1 MKIWKRRMALV
12 LALVLLLSTG
22 AMAAGAKYS
31 SWFAPYYKEMQA
43 LGILPA
49 SFTTGDL
56 TATITRGEMSEL
68 AVVAFEKATGN
79 VIDELERTDYFT
91 DTTDKNI
98 LKAYEYGIVS
108 GYPDGT
114 FQPGKTLTRQEFF
127 KIIQN
132 FCEAAAYTSTRS
144 KDLGSFADSGS
155 IGAWARE
162 AAQLCVSNSFVDG
175 TKSGSATYLRPT
187 EGASR
192 QEAMVMFLRAYKD
205 VRQWYNVNITTA
217 SVEVNESDL
226 NVTVTDVSKTMYVA
240 TDTLNV
246 RDSWL
251 ASSTKVG
258 TLKRNQ
264 AVTVTG
270 SCSNGWYR
278 IQYDGHT
285 AYVSGQYLSNEAGGS
300 GSGSGSTGGTV
311 SGSGAATDIANFAM
325 SFVGYSYVWGGT
337 SPSTGFDCS
346 GLMYYVLTQYGYSMK
361 RVAND
366 QMTQGTAVSR
376 DSLQVGDLVFF
387 GYGSYANHVGMYI
400 GNGNFV
406 HASTP
411 STGVRVNSLNETYY
425 NTRYIGARALSDNQN
440 QSAPSRKIR
449 EGAFCMPSIS

>member
-1 MKIWKRRMALV
+1 MKKFKRLTALA
-12 LALVLLLSTG
+12 LALVMVLGLTTG
-22 AMAAGAKYS
+22 AGAAGAKYS
-31 SWFAPYYKEMQA
+31 SWFAPYYKEMQE
-43 LGILPA
+43 LGILPS
-49 SFTTGDL
+49 SFTSGDL
-56 TATITRGEMSEL
+56 TATITRGEMCEL

-79 VIDELERTDYFT
+79 VIDELDRTDYFT

-108 GYPDGT
+108 GYPDGS
-114 FQPGKTLTRQEFF
+114 FQPNKTLTRQEFF

-144 KDLGSFADSGS
+144 KDLSAFADSGS
-155 IGAWARE
+155 IGSWARE
-162 AAQLCVSNSFVDG
+162 AAQLCVSNAFVDG
-175 TKSGSATYLRPT
+175 TKTGSSYYLRPT

-205 VRQWYNVNITTA
+205 VRQWYYVNITTA
-217 SVEVNESDL
+217 SVDIDASEID
-226 NVTVTDVSKTMYVA
+226 VTVEDYSATMYTTTAVNA
-240 TDTLNV
+240 
-246 RDSWL
+246 RDRWTAKS
-251 ASSTKVG
+251 ASYGVLDIYT
-258 TLKRNQ
+258 

-270 SCSNGWYR
+270 KCSNGWYR
-278 IQYDGHT
+278 VQYKGHI
-285 AYVSGQYLSNEAGGS
+285 AYIKGDYLSTESGGQSIGGGSS
-300 GSGSGSTGGTV
+300 GSGT
-311 SGSGAATDIANFAM
+311 ATDIANFAM
-325 SFVGYSYVWGGT
+325 SFVGYSYVWGGM

-366 QMTQGTAVSR
+366 QMTQGTAISR
-376 DSLQVGDLVFF
+376 DNLQVGDLVFF

-425 NTRYIGARALSDNQN
+425 NTRYIGAR
-440 QSAPSRKIR
+440 RI
-449 EGAFCMPSIS
+449 I

>member
-1 MKIWKRRMALV
+1 MKHWKRLTALT
-12 LALVLLLSTG
+12 LALVMVLGLTTG
-22 AMAAGAKYS
+22 AGAAGAKYS
-31 SWFAPYYKEMQA
+31 SWFAPYYKEMQE
-43 LGILPA
+43 LGILPS
-49 SFTTGDL
+49 SFTSGNL
-56 TATITRGEMSEL
+56 TATITRGEMCEL

-98 LKAYEYGIVS
+98 LKAHEYGIVS
-108 GYPDGT
+108 GYPDGS
-114 FQPGKTLTRQEFF
+114 FQPNKTLTRQEFF

-144 KDLGSFADSGS
+144 KDLSAFADSGS
-155 IGAWARE
+155 IGSWARE
-162 AAQLCVSNSFVDG
+162 AAQLCVSNAFVDG
-175 TKSGSATYLRPT
+175 TKTGSSYYLRPT

-205 VRQWYNVNITTA
+205 VRQWYYVNITTA
-217 SVEVNESDL
+217 SVDIDASEID
-226 NVTVTDVSKTMYVA
+226 VTVEDYSATMYTTTAVNA
-240 TDTLNV
+240 
-246 RDSWL
+246 RDRWTAKS
-251 ASSTKVG
+251 ASYGVLDIYT
-258 TLKRNQ
+258 

-270 SCSNGWYR
+270 KCSNGWYR
-278 IQYDGHT
+278 VQYKGHI
-285 AYVSGQYLSNEAGGS
+285 AYIKGDYLSTESGGQSIGGGSS
-300 GSGSGSTGGTV
+300 GSGT
-311 SGSGAATDIANFAM
+311 ATDIANFAM
-325 SFVGYSYVWGGT
+325 SFVGYSYVWGGM

-366 QMTQGTAVSR
+366 QMTQGTAISR
-376 DSLQVGDLVFF
+376 DNLQVGDLVFF

-425 NTRYIGARALSDNQN
+425 NTRYIGAR
-440 QSAPSRKIR
+440 RI
-449 EGAFCMPSIS
+449 I

>member
-1 MKIWKRRMALV
+1 MKKFKRLTALA
-12 LALVLLLSTG
+12 LALVMVLGLTTG
-22 AMAAGAKYS
+22 AGAAGAKYS
-31 SWFAPYYKEMQA
+31 SWFAPYYKEMQE
-43 LGILPA
+43 LGILPS
-49 SFTTGDL
+49 SFTSGDL
-56 TATITRGEMSEL
+56 TATITRGEMCEL

-108 GYPDGT
+108 GYPDGS

-144 KDLGSFADSGS
+144 KDLSAFADSGS
-155 IGAWARE
+155 IGSWARE
-162 AAQLCVSNSFVDG
+162 AAQLCVSNAFVDG
-175 TKSGSATYLRPT
+175 TKTGSSYYLRPT
-187 EGASR
+187 AGASR
-192 QEAMVMFLRAYKD
+192 QEAMVMFLRSYKD
-205 VRQWYNVNITTA
+205 VRQWYYVNITTA
-217 SVEVNESDL
+217 SVEINESDL
-226 NVTVTDVSKTMYVA
+226 NVTVTETSKTMYVS

-251 ASSTKVG
+251 STSTKVG
-258 TLKRNQ
+258 TLTRNQ
-264 AVTVTG
+264 SVTVTG

-278 IQYDGHT
+278 IKFEGHT
-285 AYVSGQYLSNEAGGS
+285 AYVSGKYLSDEAGASSSSGSISS
-300 GSGSGSTGGTV
+300 GSGT
-311 SGSGAATDIANFAM
+311 ATDIANFAM
-325 SFVGYSYVWGGT
+325 SFVGYSYVWGGM

-366 QMTQGTAVSR
+366 QMTQGTAISR
-376 DSLQVGDLVFF
+376 DNLQVGDLVFF

-425 NTRYIGARALSDNQN
+425 NTRYIGAR
-440 QSAPSRKIR
+440 RI
-449 EGAFCMPSIS
+449 I

>member
-1 MKIWKRRMALV
+1 MKKFKRLTALA
-12 LALVLLLSTG
+12 LALVMVLGLTTG
-22 AMAAGAKYS
+22 AGAAGAKYS
-31 SWFAPYYKEMQA
+31 SWFAPYYKEMQE
-43 LGILPA
+43 LGILPS
-49 SFTTGDL
+49 SFTSGDL
-56 TATITRGEMSEL
+56 TATITRGEMCEL

-108 GYPDGT
+108 GYPDGS
-114 FQPGKTLTRQEFF
+114 FQPNKTLTRQEFF

-132 FCEAAAYTSTRS
+132 FCEASAYTSTRS
-144 KDLGSFADSGS
+144 KDLSAFADSGS
-155 IGAWARE
+155 IGSWARE
-162 AAQLCVSNSFVDG
+162 AAQLCVSNAFVDG
-175 TKSGSATYLRPT
+175 TKTGSSYYLRPT
-187 EGASR
+187 AGASR

-205 VRQWYNVNITTA
+205 VRQWYYVNITTA
-217 SVEVNESDL
+217 SVDVDASEID
-226 NVTVTDVSKTMYVA
+226 VTVEDYSATMYTTTAVNA
-240 TDTLNV
+240 
-246 RDSWL
+246 RDRWTTKS
-251 ASSTKVG
+251 ASYGVLDIYT
-258 TLKRNQ
+258 

-270 SCSNGWYR
+270 KCSNGWYR
-278 IQYDGHT
+278 VQYKGHI
-285 AYVSGQYLSNEAGGS
+285 AYIKGDYLSTESGGQSIGGGS
-300 GSGSGSTGGTV
+300 SGDT
-311 SGSGAATDIANFAM
+311 ATDIANFAM
-325 SFVGYSYVWGGT
+325 SFVGYSYVWGGM

-376 DSLQVGDLVFF
+376 DNLQVGDLVFF

-425 NTRYIGARALSDNQN
+425 NTRYIGAR
-440 QSAPSRKIR
+440 RI
-449 EGAFCMPSIS
+449 F

>member
-1 MKIWKRRMALV
+1 MRKARKPLCLLLCA
-12 LALVLLLSTG
+12 VLLLSMSAAALG
-22 AMAAGAKYS
+22 ANNNYS
-31 SWFAPYYKEMQA
+31 SWFQTNYDEINK
-43 LGILPA
+43 LGLMPA
-49 SFTTGDL
+49 SFNGLDL
-56 TATITRGEMSEL
+56 TKDITRGEMCEL
-68 AVVAFEKATGN
+68 AVYAFEKATGN
-79 VIDELERTDYFT
+79 DIDMSNETFTGFT
-91 DTTDKNI
+91 DTSNENI
-98 LKAYEYGIVS
+98 VKAHLYGIVN
-108 GYPDGT
+108 GYEDGS
-114 FQPGKTLTRQEFF
+114 FRPKQLLTRQEFF
-127 KIIQN
+127 KLIEN
-132 FCEAAAYTSTRS
+132 FCTAAAFSPKA
-144 KDLGSFADSGS
+144 KDGALNGFADAGS
-155 IGAWARE
+155 ISAWAKE
-162 AAQLCVSNSFVDG
+162 AAQICVSYSYVQG
-175 TKSGSATYLRPT
+175 TKLGNGTYLNPKDN
-187 EGASR
+187 ASR
-192 QEAMVMFLRAYKD
+192 QEAMTMFLRCYKTI
-205 VRQWYNVNITTA
+205 QWFYDENVKSATVVVDQIN
-217 SVEVNESDL
+217 L
-226 NVTVTDVSKTMYVA
+226 NVTVTSVSKTMYVA

-425 NTRYIGARALSDNQN
+425 NTRYIGAR
-440 QSAPSRKIR
+440 RI
-449 EGAFCMPSIS
+449 I

>member
-1 MKIWKRRMALV
+1 MKKFKRLTALA
-12 LALVLLLSTG
+12 LALVMVLGLTTG
-22 AMAAGAKYS
+22 AGAAGAKYS
-31 SWFAPYYKEMQA
+31 SWFAPYYKEMQE
-43 LGILPA
+43 LGILPS
-49 SFTTGDL
+49 SFTSGDL
-56 TATITRGEMSEL
+56 TATITRGEMCEL

-108 GYPDGT
+108 GYPDGS
-114 FQPGKTLTRQEFF
+114 FQPNKTLTRQEFF

-144 KDLGSFADSGS
+144 KDLSAFADAGS
-155 IGAWARE
+155 IGSWARE
-162 AAQLCVSNSFVDG
+162 AAQLCVSNAFVDG
-175 TKSGSATYLRPT
+175 TKTGSSYYLRPT

-205 VRQWYNVNITTA
+205 VRQWYYVNITTA
-217 SVEVNESDL
+217 SVEINESDL
-226 NVTVTDVSKTMYVA
+226 NVTVTETSKTMYVS

-251 ASSTKVG
+251 STSTKVG
-258 TLKRNQ
+258 TLTRNQ
-264 AVTVTG
+264 SVTVTG

-278 IQYDGHT
+278 IKFEGHT
-285 AYVSGQYLSNEAGGS
+285 AYVSGKYLSDEAGASSSSGSISS
-300 GSGSGSTGGTV
+300 GSGT
-311 SGSGAATDIANFAM
+311 ATDIANFAM
-325 SFVGYSYVWGGT
+325 SFVGYSYVWGGM

-366 QMTQGTAVSR
+366 QMTQGTAISR
-376 DSLQVGDLVFF
+376 DNLQVGDLVFF

-400 GNGNFV
+400 GGGNFV

-425 NTRYIGARALSDNQN
+425 NTRYIGAR
-440 QSAPSRKIR
+440 RI
-449 EGAFCMPSIS
+449 I

>member
-1 MKIWKRRMALV
+1 MKICKRLMALA
-12 LALVLLLSTG
+12 LALVMLLLYHGRKGLQERNTARG
-22 AMAAGAKYS
+22 LPHIIRKCRRWAS
-31 SWFAPYYKEMQA
+31 SPLRFTS
-43 LGILPA
+43 GI
-49 SFTTGDL
+49 DL
-56 TATITRGEMSEL
+56 TATITRGEMCEL

-79 VIDELERTDYFT
+79 IIDELERTDYFT

-98 LKAYEYGIVS
+98 LKAHEYGIVS
-108 GYPDGT
+108 GYPDGS
-114 FQPGKTLTRQEFF
+114 FQPNKTLTRQEFF

-132 FCEAAAYTSTRS
+132 FCEAAAFTAPRRARRTS
-144 KDLGSFADSGS
+144 GSFADSGS

-162 AAQLCVSNSFVDG
+162 AAQLCVSNRLS
-175 TKSGSATYLRPT
+175 TARSPALPLSSGPT

-226 NVTVTDVSKTMYVA
+226 NVTVTDVSKTMYCDRYAECPRFVA
-240 TDTLNV
+240 CPAAQG
-246 RDSWL
+246 RH
-251 ASSTKVG
+251 A
-258 TLKRNQ
+258 
-264 AVTVTG
+264 
-270 SCSNGWYR
+270 
-278 IQYDGHT
+278 YDKPGRHRHRPLLERLVPYHNTIGHT
-285 AYVSGQYLSNEAGGS
+285 AYVSGQYLSNEAGGIL
-300 GSGSGSTGGTV
+300 GFRRHRP

-325 SFVGYSYVWGGT
+325 SFVGYSYVWGGM

-366 QMTQGTAVSR
+366 QMTQGTAISR

-425 NTRYIGARALSDNQN
+425 NTRYIGAR
-440 QSAPSRKIR
+440 RI
-449 EGAFCMPSIS
+449 I

>member
-1 MKIWKRRMALV
+1 
-12 LALVLLLSTG
+12 
-22 AMAAGAKYS
+22 
-31 SWFAPYYKEMQA
+31 MQE
-43 LGILPA
+43 LGILPS
-49 SFTTGDL
+49 SFTSGDL
-56 TATITRGEMSEL
+56 TATITRGEMCEL

-108 GYPDGT
+108 GYPDGS

-144 KDLGSFADSGS
+144 KDLSAFADSGS
-155 IGAWARE
+155 IGSWARE
-162 AAQLCVSNSFVDG
+162 AAQLCVSNAFVDG
-175 TKSGSATYLRPT
+175 TKTGSSYYLRPT

-205 VRQWYNVNITTA
+205 VRQWYHVNITNA
-217 SVEVNESDL
+217 SVAG
-226 NVTVTDVSKTMYVA
+226 TVSGPEEFTDISSTTMYVTA
-240 TDTLNV
+240 SKLNV
-246 RDSWL
+246 R
-251 ASSTKVG
+251 AYPSTDEHG
-258 TLKRNQ
+258 TILGKLSYG
-264 AVTVTG
+264 ATVTVTG
-270 SCSNGWYR
+270 KSSSWYR
-278 IQYDGHT
+278 IKYNDNGVT
-285 AYVSGQYLSNEAGGS
+285 CDAYVSREYVDTTPTGN
-300 GSGSGSTGGTV
+300 GSGSTGGTS
-311 SGSGAATDIANFAM
+311 SGSGTATDIANFAM
-325 SFVGYSYVWGGT
+325 SFVGYSYVWGGM

-366 QMTQGTAVSR
+366 QMTQGTAISR
-376 DSLQVGDLVFF
+376 DNLQVGDLVFF

-425 NTRYIGARALSDNQN
+425 NTRYIGAR
-440 QSAPSRKIR
+440 RI
-449 EGAFCMPSIS
+449 I

>member
-1 MKIWKRRMALV
+1 MKKFKRLTALA
-12 LALVLLLSTG
+12 LALVMVLGLTTG
-22 AMAAGAKYS
+22 AGAAGAKYS
-31 SWFAPYYKEMQA
+31 SWFAPYYKEMQE
-43 LGILPA
+43 LGILPS
-49 SFTTGDL
+49 SFTSGDL
-56 TATITRGEMSEL
+56 TATITRGEMCEL

-108 GYPDGT
+108 GYPDGS
-114 FQPGKTLTRQEFF
+114 FQPNKTLTRQEFF

-144 KDLGSFADSGS
+144 KDLSAFADSGS
-155 IGAWARE
+155 IGSWARE
-162 AAQLCVSNSFVDG
+162 AAQLCVSNAFVDG
-175 TKSGSATYLRPT
+175 TKTGSSYYLRPT
-187 EGASR
+187 AGASR

-205 VRQWYNVNITTA
+205 VRQWYDVNITNASVAGDISGPEEFTDIGSTTMYITA
-217 SVEVNESDL
+217 S
-226 NVTVTDVSKTMYVA
+226 K
-240 TDTLNV
+240 LNV
-246 RDSWL
+246 R
-251 ASSTKVG
+251 AYPSTDEHG
-258 TLKRNQ
+258 TILGKLSFGD

-270 SCSNGWYR
+270 KSNKWYR
-278 IQYDGHT
+278 IKFSNNGVTCD
-285 AYVSGQYLSNEAGGS
+285 AYVSREYVDTTPTSGGSSGGSTSS
-300 GSGSGSTGGTV
+300 GSGT
-311 SGSGAATDIANFAM
+311 ATDIANFAM
-325 SFVGYSYVWGGT
+325 SFVGYSYVWGGM

-376 DSLQVGDLVFF
+376 DNLQVGDLVFF

-425 NTRYIGARALSDNQN
+425 NTRYIGAR
-440 QSAPSRKIR
+440 RI
-449 EGAFCMPSIS
+449 I

>member
-1 MKIWKRRMALV
+1 MKKFKRLTALA
-12 LALVLLLSTG
+12 LALVMVLGLTTG
-22 AMAAGAKYS
+22 AGAAGAKYS
-31 SWFAPYYKEMQA
+31 SWFAPYYKEMQE
-43 LGILPA
+43 LGILPS
-49 SFTTGDL
+49 SFTSGDL
-56 TATITRGEMSEL
+56 TATITRGEMCEL

-108 GYPDGT
+108 GYPDGS
-114 FQPGKTLTRQEFF
+114 FQPNKTLTRQEFF

-144 KDLGSFADSGS
+144 KDLSAFADAGS
-155 IGAWARE
+155 IGSWAHE
-162 AAQLCVSNSFVDG
+162 AAQLCVSNAFVDG
-175 TKSGSATYLRPT
+175 TKTGSSYYLRPT
-187 EGASR
+187 AGASR

-205 VRQWYNVNITTA
+205 VRQWYYVNITTA
-217 SVEVNESDL
+217 SVDIDASEID
-226 NVTVTDVSKTMYVA
+226 VTVEDYSATMYTTTAVNA
-240 TDTLNV
+240 
-246 RDSWL
+246 RDRWTAKS
-251 ASSTKVG
+251 ASYGVLDIYT
-258 TLKRNQ
+258 

-270 SCSNGWYR
+270 KCSNGWYR
-278 IQYDGHT
+278 VQYKGHI
-285 AYVSGQYLSNEAGGS
+285 AYIKGDYLSTESGGQSIGGGSS
-300 GSGSGSTGGTV
+300 GSGT
-311 SGSGAATDIANFAM
+311 ATDIANFAM
-325 SFVGYSYVWGGT
+325 SFVGYSYVWGGM

-366 QMTQGTAVSR
+366 QMTQGTAISR
-376 DSLQVGDLVFF
+376 DNLQVGDLVFF

-425 NTRYIGARALSDNQN
+425 NTRYIGAR
-440 QSAPSRKIR
+440 RI
-449 EGAFCMPSIS
+449 I